1 LLGRRSSIRPSAAA
15 DFHEIT
21 QILAKSKKE
30 DEAARS
36 YDVAIVGGAFMAISG
51 VGPRAA
57 QFTGGTVAQAA
68 PQTSFAQQSKELSD
82 AVVALQAPAILAI
95 PARTS
100 SSTQMATLCLVQPGD
115 NATGAGSGAL
125 STALA
130 AYATVF
136 TD

>member
-1 LLGRRSSIRPSAAA
+1 
-15 DFHEIT
+15 
-21 QILAKSKKE
+21 
-30 DEAARS
+30 
-36 YDVAIVGGAFMAISG
+36 MAISG

-57 QFTGGTVAQAA
+57 QFYGGTVAQTA
-68 PQTSFAQQSKELSD
+68 PQKSFAQQSKELSD
-82 AVVALQAPAILAI
+82 AVVALQAPAILPA

-115 NATGAGSGAL
+115 NATSAASGGL
-125 STALA
+125 NTALA